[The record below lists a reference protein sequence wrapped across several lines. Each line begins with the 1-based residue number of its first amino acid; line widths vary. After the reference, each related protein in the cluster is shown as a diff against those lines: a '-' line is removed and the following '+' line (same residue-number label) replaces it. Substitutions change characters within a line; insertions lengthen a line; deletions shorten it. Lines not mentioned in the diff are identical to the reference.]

1 MFLISLNL
9 KKGSYAFIDF
19 TKEAEAEEAKSRLQ
33 GANLGGLR
41 IKIEWSKKSGKFD
54 SRDSGRRGD
63 G

>member
-1 MFLISLNL
+1 MIPLNFE
-9 KKGSYAFIDF
+9 KGSYAFIDF
-19 TKEAEAEEAKSRLQ
+19 TKEPDAEEAKSRLQ

-54 SRDSGRRGD
+54 SRDSGRRND